1 MYNIKEW
8 LEPAKGLDF
17 IRRFIILNIGL
28 FLFAVGSIAVVQA
41 ALGYVSW
48 DVFHRGLSLH
58 TPFSFGQAAQ
68 LTGLVIIGLGLFLG
82 IRPGL
87 GTVMNM
93 LMIGFWDDQLLKWGW
108 IPAGSSIG
116 WWAELILLAVGVLV
130 IGLGSGLY
138 IKAGMGAGPRDGFML
153 GLSKRTGWRVAVCR
167 TVIEVCVCLVGAL
180 LGGPLGI
187 GTLFVALAIGPA
199 VEFGFWVFRVQ
210 DPRAKSKPA
219 YQEAAATH

>member
-1 MYNIKEW
+1 LKKVSYTLAANW
-8 LEPAKGLDF
+8 G
-17 IRRFIILNIGL
+17 RRFLILNLGL

-41 ALGYVSW
+41 GLGYVSW

-58 TPFSFGQAAQ
+58 TPFTFGQAGQ
-68 LTGLVIIGLGLFLG
+68 LTGLIIIGLGLLLG
-82 IRPGL
+82 IKPGV

-108 IPAGSSIG
+108 LPDGSKIG
-116 WWAELILLAVGVLV
+116 WWAALLLLGGGVLT

-153 GLSKRTGWRVAVCR
+153 GLSARTGWRVAICR
-167 TVIEVCVCLVGAL
+167 TVIEISVCIVGFL

-187 GTLFVALAIGPA
+187 GTLVVALTIGPA
-199 VEFGFWVFRVQ
+199 VEFGFWCFRVQ
-210 DPRAKSKPA
+210 DPRHKPVLEVSA
-219 YQEAAATH
+219 

>member
-1 MYNIKEW
+1 MKKVSYTLAANW
-8 LEPAKGLDF
+8 G
-17 IRRFIILNIGL
+17 RRFLILNLGL

-41 ALGYVSW
+41 GLGYVSW

-58 TPFSFGQAAQ
+58 TPFTFGQAGQ
-68 LTGLVIIGLGLFLG
+68 LTGLIIIGLGLLLG
-82 IRPGL
+82 IKPGV

-108 IPAGSSIG
+108 LPDGSKIG
-116 WWAELILLAVGVLV
+116 WWAALLLLGGGVLT

-153 GLSKRTGWRVAVCR
+153 GLSARTGWRVAICR
-167 TVIEVCVCLVGAL
+167 TVIEISVCIVGFL

-187 GTLFVALAIGPA
+187 GTLVVALTIGPA
-199 VEFGFWVFRVQ
+199 VEFGFWCFRVQ
-210 DPRAKSKPA
+210 DPRHKPVLEVSA
-219 YQEAAATH
+219 